1 MSHVDLELKL
11 TNCAGN
17 GGKVISL
24 YITKWDKK
32 TNPIGL
38 IRGAKVR
45 FYQIQKMVSK
55 KSNAY
60 LVTTL
65 LSTYDILDINPYLD
79 PTSHQRLYEQPV
91 NFLFELPENN
101 SEAFHCCFT
110 GKSQSVL
117 YLLFVQLL
125 INQFTNFFSVDKI
138 FKITIMAKCGSCGS
152 EIRNGLCSFVGCH
165 IGTSVQIKFLTR
177 GNFKVYDICESAN
190 LICDDAQIIQKIM
203 KWSLGNWKMLTEEA
217 VKRGELLFLNNGGKN
232 DKMINNETS
241 STVRWFYEQCL
252 VIPETELRQFR
263 CICRAFKKQD
273 TNNSATKTLY
283 CIDVYSEKED

>member
-1 MSHVDLELKL
+1 MTSDWLMIQPIRSLRNSKIYYIICIFWNFLVSKWIELSKNPTGQTNDDPLLSHVDLELKL

-117 YLLFVQLL
+117 YLLFVQL
-125 INQFTNFFSVDKI
+125 
-138 FKITIMAKCGSCGS
+138 
-152 EIRNGLCSFVGCH
+152 
-165 IGTSVQIKFLTR
+165 
-177 GNFKVYDICESAN
+177 
-190 LICDDAQIIQKIM
+190 
-203 KWSLGNWKMLTEEA
+203 
-217 VKRGELLFLNNGGKN
+217 
-232 DKMINNETS
+232 
-241 STVRWFYEQCL
+241 
-252 VIPETELRQFR
+252 
-263 CICRAFKKQD
+263 
-273 TNNSATKTLY
+273 
-283 CIDVYSEKED
+283 